1 MTNNFNYITQQI
13 SKNGTDWI
21 AALRPEDIQRQAKRI
36 VRDIVR
42 GSIKYEEVGM
52 YFLDMKFLE
61 NLIIGIK
68 NELDINIMNYNA
80 CCFQYQYYPMIPNL
94 GNHITALSNAIT
106 VYQTVMNKL
115 NIVKSSGNIGS
126 LVDIPGLLFKYKN
139 YIN

>member
-36 VRDIVR
+36 VRDMVR

-68 NELDINIMNYNA
+68 NELDINIMNY
-80 CCFQYQYYPMIPNL
+80 INL
-94 GNHITALSNAIT
+94 
-106 VYQTVMNKL
+106 VEKL
-115 NIVKSSGNIGS
+115 LIMMEKKQ
-126 LVDIPGLLFKYKN
+126 LLILGIDYKLE
-139 YIN
+139 IQWK

>member
-1 MTNNFNYITQQI
+1 MANNFNYITQQI

-36 VRDIVR
+36 VRDMVR

-68 NELDINIMNYNA
+68 NELDINIMNY
-80 CCFQYQYYPMIPNL
+80 INL
-94 GNHITALSNAIT
+94 
-106 VYQTVMNKL
+106 VEKL
-115 NIVKSSGNIGS
+115 LIMMAKKQ
-126 LVDIPGLLFKYKN
+126 LLILEIDYK
-139 YIN
+139 

>member
-1 MTNNFNYITQQI
+1 MANNFNYITQQI

-36 VRDIVR
+36 VRDMVR

-80 CCFQYQYYPMIPNL
+80 CCSVSV
-94 GNHITALSNAIT
+94 LSND
-106 VYQTVMNKL
+106 
-115 NIVKSSGNIGS
+115 S
-126 LVDIPGLLFKYKN
+126 
-139 YIN
+139 

>member
-1 MTNNFNYITQQI
+1 MV
-13 SKNGTDWI
+13 K
-21 AALRPEDIQRQAKRI
+21 
-36 VRDIVR
+36 

-126 LVDIPGLLFKYKN
+126 LVDITGLLFKYKN